1 MADKKATPI
10 TIDDVEY
17 TLEDMTD
24 EQQAMVRHIADLD
37 RKIGSAQFSVTQM
50 SVGKDAFVN
59 MLKASLAGEAEEIAA
74 E

>member
-1 MADKKATPI
+1 MADKQATPI

-24 EQQAMVRHIADLD
+24 EQQALVRHIADLD

>member
-1 MADKKATPI
+1 MADKQATPI
-10 TIDDVEY
+10 TIDEVEY

>member
-1 MADKKATPI
+1 MADKQATPI

-17 TLEDMTD
+17 MLEDMTD
-24 EQQAMVRHIADLD
+24 EQQAMVRHISDLD
-37 RKIGSAQFSVTQM
+37 RKISSARFSVTQM

-59 MLKASLAGEAEEIAA
+59 ALKASLAEQPEEVAA

>member
-59 MLKASLAGEAEEIAA
+59 MLKASLAEQPEGVAA

>member
-1 MADKKATPI
+1 MADKQATPI
-10 TIDDVEY
+10 TIDDKEY

-24 EQQAMVRHIADLD
+24 DQQAMVRHIADLD

>member
-1 MADKKATPI
+1 MADKQATPI

-59 MLKASLAGEAEEIAA
+59 MLKASLAGEAEEVAA

>member
-1 MADKKATPI
+1 MADKQATPI

-24 EQQAMVRHIADLD
+24 GQQAMVRHIADLD

>member
-1 MADKKATPI
+1 MADKQATPI

-59 MLKASLAGEAEEIAA
+59 MLKASLAEQPEEVAA

>member
-1 MADKKATPI
+1 MADKQATPI

-59 MLKASLAGEAEEIAA
+59 MLKASLEGEAEEIAA

>member
-1 MADKKATPI
+1 MADKQATPI
-10 TIDDVEY
+10 TIDNVEY

>member
-1 MADKKATPI
+1 MVWHSESL
-10 TIDDVEY
+10 DV
-17 TLEDMTD
+17 
-24 EQQAMVRHIADLD
+24 
-37 RKIGSAQFSVTQM
+37 KIGYGQFGVTQM

>member
-1 MADKKATPI
+1 MADKQATPI

-59 MLKASLAGEAEEIAA
+59 MLKASLAGEAEEIAT

>member
-1 MADKKATPI
+1 MADKQATPI

-37 RKIGSAQFSVTQM
+37 RKINSARFSVTQM

-59 MLKASLAGEAEEIAA
+59 MLKASLAEQPEEVAA

>member
-1 MADKKATPI
+1 MADKQATPI

-17 TLEDMTD
+17 TLENMTD

-59 MLKASLAGEAEEIAA
+59 MLKASLAEQPEEVAA

>member
-1 MADKKATPI
+1 MADKQATPI
-10 TIDDVEY
+10 TIDEVEY

-50 SVGKDAFVN
+50 SVGKDA
-59 MLKASLAGEAEEIAA
+59 L
-74 E
+74 

>member
-1 MADKKATPI
+1 MADKQATPI

-24 EQQAMVRHIADLD
+24 EQQAMVRHIADLE

-59 MLKASLAGEAEEIAA
+59 MLKASLANEAEEIAA

>member
-1 MADKKATPI
+1 MADKQATPI
-10 TIDDVEY
+10 TIDEVEY

-59 MLKASLAGEAEEIAA
+59 MLKASLAEQPEEVAA

>member
-1 MADKKATPI
+1 MADKQATPI

>member
-1 MADKKATPI
+1 MADKQATPI
-10 TIDDVEY
+10 TIDDVEH

>member
-59 MLKASLAGEAEEIAA
+59 MLKASLAEQPKEVAA

>member
-1 MADKKATPI
+1 MADKQATPI

-17 TLEDMTD
+17 TLENMTD
-24 EQQAMVRHIADLD
+24 EQQAMVRHIADLE

>member
-1 MADKKATPI
+1 MVDKQATPI

>member
-1 MADKKATPI
+1 MADKQATPI

-37 RKIGSAQFSVTQM
+37 RKIGSAQFSATQM

>member
-1 MADKKATPI
+1 MADKQATPI

-59 MLKASLAGEAEEIAA
+59 MLKASLAGETEEVAA

>member
-1 MADKKATPI
+1 MADKQATPI

-17 TLEDMTD
+17 TLEDMTE

-59 MLKASLAGEAEEIAA
+59 MLKASLANEAEEIAA

>member
-1 MADKKATPI
+1 MADKQATPI

-59 MLKASLAGEAEEIAA
+59 MLKASLADEAEEIAA

>member
-1 MADKKATPI
+1 MADKQATPI

-59 MLKASLAGEAEEIAA
+59 MLKASLANEAEEIAA